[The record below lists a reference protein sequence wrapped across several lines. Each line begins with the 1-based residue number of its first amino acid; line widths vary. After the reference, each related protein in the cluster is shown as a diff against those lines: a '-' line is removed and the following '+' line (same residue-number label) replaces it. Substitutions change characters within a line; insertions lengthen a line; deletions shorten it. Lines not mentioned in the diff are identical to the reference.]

1 MKIHIWVSKAEAIT
15 GNLTKYY
22 DRNPQPTVVQGGD
35 YVQVEISQDKFA
47 QLIEDKT

>member
-1 MKIHIWVSKAEAIT
+1 MKIHIWVSKIEAVT
-15 GNLTKYY
+15 GNITKYY

-47 QLIEDKT
+47 QLMDPES